1 MKSYIIKRL
10 FQSLVVVWLVS
21 IVIFTTMHL
30 TPGDP
35 ITILLGQ
42 RDISAEQIEKI
53 RAKWG
58 LDQPIIKQYLVWAG
72 NAFRG
77 DFGRSIAYNGVP
89 VIELIWHRVPNTALL
104 NLFAF
109 LLALLIAIPAGIFSA
124 VRQYSVFDYATS
136 GFAILAMSLPNFW
149 LALMLLIVFS
159 VWMGWLPTF
168 GIQGWKSYILPS
180 ISVAAM
186 NAAILTRFTRSKML
200 EEQKQDYVKTA
211 RAKGLIEK
219 NVIRRHVIRN
229 AAIPVVTLIG
239 YRFAYILSGTV
250 VVEMVFAWPGVGRL
264 LVESIFRRDYL
275 VVQAITLIAAVI
287 IVIVNLI
294 TDISYTFIDPR
305 VHYD

>member
-1 MKSYIIKRL
+1 MKTYIIKRL
-10 FQSLVVVWLVS
+10 FQSLIVVWLVS

-42 RDISAEQIEKI
+42 RDVSEEQMDRI

-58 LDQPIIKQYLVWAG
+58 LDQPVVKQYLVWAV
-72 NAFRG
+72 NAFQG

-89 VIELIWHRVPNTALL
+89 VIKLIRQRVPNTALL
-104 NLFAF
+104 NLYAF
-109 LLALLIAIPAGIFSA
+109 LLAIVVSIPAGILSA

-136 GFAILAMSLPNFW
+136 ALAIFAMSLPNFW

-159 VWMGWLPTF
+159 VWLGWLPTF
-168 GIQGWKSYILPS
+168 GIQNWKSYILPCV
-180 ISVAAM
+180 SVAAM

-211 RAKGLIEK
+211 RSKGVQEK
-219 NVIRRHVIRN
+219 NVIRKHVIRN
-229 AAIPVVTLIG
+229 AAIPIVTLIG

-250 VVEMVFAWPGVGRL
+250 VIEMVFAWPGVGRL

-275 VVQAITLIAAVI
+275 VVQAITLFAAII
-287 IVIVNLI
+287 IVLVNLI
-294 TDISYTFIDPR
+294 TDLSYTFIDPR
-305 VHYD
+305 VKYD